1 MPRDAWHIVQTDD
14 GPFEAKADHVVEV
27 VGSHRHLSLNNMKG
41 VGSIPPPFNE
51 ALHQGSIRRLL
62 QKNVNDRL
70 EARLPNIGLGFED
83 EKVVLFYHLSN
94 ASPTSIKGWW
104 LQKKKMTLDSWF
116 KQNWWKMMF
125 SKQKLR

>member
-1 MPRDAWHIVQTDD
+1 
-14 GPFEAKADHVVEV
+14 
-27 VGSHRHLSLNNMKG
+27 MKG

-94 ASPTSIKGWW
+94 ASPTSIKG
-104 LQKKKMTLDSWF
+104 
-116 KQNWWKMMF
+116 
-125 SKQKLR
+125 